1 MSVTDYMHFFLYKRS
16 VMITELALS
25 ADRPESNQSEGPLG
39 VSVTDWLLQNAKQDQ
54 RKKKILLMGLLKRYV
69 VQT

>member
-1 MSVTDYMHFFLYKRS
+1 MDYTHFFLYKRS
-16 VMITELALS
+16 VIITELASS

-39 VSVTDWLLQNAKQDQ
+39 VSVTDWLLRTQKNI
-54 RKKKILLMGLLKRYV
+54 RERKKILLMGLLKRHV